1 MNQLSEIKAICVFC
15 GSNSGHSPLYTKAA
29 KELGKYLGEH
39 HYTLVY
45 GGGKIGLMGALADA
59 AIEYK
64 AHTVGV
70 MPTFLKER
78 EIYHPRLD
86 ELEETSDMSE
96 RKEKMFDL
104 ADAFITLPG
113 GFGTFEEFF
122 EILSWSQMGLHDKP
136 IALLNVNGFFDPLIK
151 MLDEAVQE
159 GFAPEKNR
167 GLYLVSDNVEDLFK
181 QMSSFSHQIVN
192 KYLN

>member
-1 MNQLSEIKAICVFC
+1 MSDIKAIGVFC
-15 GSNSGHSPLYTKAA
+15 GSNHGRSPLYKKAA
-29 KELGKYLGEH
+29 ADLGTYLGQH

-45 GGGKIGLMGALADA
+45 GGGKIGLMGTLADA
-59 AIEYK
+59 AIDAH
-64 AHTVGV
+64 AHTIGV

-104 ADAFITLPG
+104 SDAFITLPG

-122 EILSWSQMGLHDKP
+122 EILSWSQMGLHEKP
-136 IALLNVNGFFDPLIK
+136 IALLNINGFFDPLLE
-151 MLDEAVQE
+151 MLDRSIQE

-167 GLYLVSDNVEDLFK
+167 SLYLVSDDLEELFEK
-181 QMSSFSHQIVN
+181 MTQFSHQVVN